1 MSAAPPGRAFRR
13 PLKRWGAK
21 LQCEHWEKDDEGGC
35 EEDRE
40 MGQQ

>member
-1 MSAAPPGRAFRR
+1 MLSREDFEE
-13 PLKRWGAK
+13 L